1 MTRCPVGVPIPAAI
15 VRASEFPDTR
25 SRLRGLKGEFG
36 LDAMTRRRLHDA
48 RGDSGVP
55 GVVGGRGHEMSA
67 DFFSF
72 ALVVSPEAAHR
83 AAAGLA
89 RLETAYKDNVYLDCG
104 PDALDALGVELGEA
118 RRPRVRHIAHAE
130 LAAWRPKWES
140 IRDAS
145 GFVDRVVPHLD
156 RGGDARTDVTGSC
169 MPDAWRPAGA
179 GGRLVEWTRR
189 HRAAGRPGRRF
200 QLTGRW

>member
-1 MTRCPVGVPIPAAI
+1 M
-15 VRASEFPDTR
+15 SQ
-25 SRLRGLKGEFG
+25 
-36 LDAMTRRRLHDA
+36 
-48 RGDSGVP
+48 
-55 GVVGGRGHEMSA
+55 MSA

-89 RLETAYKDNVYLDCG
+89 RLETTYKDNVYLDCG
-104 PDALDALGVELGEA
+104 PDALDVLGVELGEGMFVMSPNYPA
-118 RRPRVRHIAHAE
+118 FVTLDRFGCGRALLGGHAFRHIAHAE

-156 RGGDARTDVTGSC
+156 RGGDARTDVTGAITAIDLALD
-169 MPDAWRPAGA
+169 DAEARGMD
-179 GGRLVEWTRR
+179 LVL
-189 HRAAGRPGRRF
+189 ACVIA
-200 QLTGRW
+200 